1 MNEDSTQ
8 EIINRIKQL
17 RSSYQES
24 EDINKLNLAYSECQ
38 KADDQGIDV
47 SWYFPWI
54 MYDYLKRTANENI
67 KGYLHTLDVIQN
79 KGFFTN
85 GSIPLTVQKTFIV
98 AVQNNICGMAWKLK
112 EERDFTT
119 LFALYD
125 RGIKYFS
132 NFDENLIEN
141 TELFH
146 RDKSQYYG
154 KKGFFEALL
163 NTLFASKEIPKNEEE
178 LNQLINRF
186 KQVNEY
192 FDKNQIPYYHFL
204 VAKIIRTIMFL
215 AWNYYKLE
223 NEQLLNQCAIAY
235 SELNVKFPLDINNA
249 NVVLPFIQKYKGK
262 DNKYSDSHPENF
274 IMVVDLLDFDRFST
288 EDYEKYQGEDG
299 KKYPGLVERVLIS
312 YLKAESKSAHSPQ
325 QMNKIIEKVRPILKQ
340 HNDYIWPSYF
350 YCQILLQDGIYE
362 EAREVGL
369 SLVRNNL
376 ANPNMWGLLA
386 ITYRDNFIVRMACLY
401 QACIRGTMV
410 QKIRK
415 HFIDGLIAMQDP
427 AYYSIIKREVLR
439 LNNKEQA
446 QQYKNLSWFNN
457 VQEASEDDKIQQFDA
472 VIPKILY
479 PEAKPCRFYVD
490 WQNDHD
496 YWIGIPNADEAQFI
510 RKKIRK
516 KLVDKILKNGYAYSA
531 ILISYDDDLSKVK
544 FVGNVNEVKDA
555 EFKKLYMKED
565 SGTFS
570 AVHDFGFIVKDDQAL
585 DEDYFCNS
593 KIVKENNLQNYD
605 TIKFLAKYS
614 FDKKQDEWKWELY
627 KIQKIEHA
635 NPVEFQRTF
644 QGPVTIKKNKA
655 GHIFGFV
662 NSGENS
668 CYVPEKLLTK
678 AGIKDDNV
686 NSLKILAEKK
696 YNGRDQKWE
705 WSAVTIQEVN

>member
-1 MNEDSTQ
+1 MNGDNTQ
-8 EIINRIKQL
+8 EIINQIKEL

-24 EDINKLNLAYSECQ
+24 DDINKLNLAYNECQ

-85 GSIPLTVQKTFIV
+85 GSIPLTVQKTFVV
-98 AVQNNICGMAWKLK
+98 AVQNNICRMAWKLK
-112 EERDFTT
+112 EERNFTT

-132 NFDENLIEN
+132 KFDESLVEDN
-141 TELFH
+141 ELFH
-146 RDKSQYYG
+146 RDKSKFYG
-154 KKGFFEALL
+154 KEGFFEALL
-163 NTLFASKEIPKNEEE
+163 STLFTSKEIPKNEEE

-192 FDKNQIPYYHFL
+192 FDNNQIPYYHVL
-204 VAKIIRTIMFL
+204 VAKIVRTIMSL
-215 AWNYYKLE
+215 AWDYYKLE
-223 NEQLLNQCAIAY
+223 NEKLLNRCAIAY
-235 SELNVKFPLDINNA
+235 SELNVKIPLDINNA

-262 DNKYSDSHPENF
+262 DNKYSDNHPENF
-274 IMVVDLLDFDRFST
+274 IKVIDLLDFNRFST
-288 EDYEKYQGEDG
+288 EDYEKYQAKDG
-299 KKYPGLVERVLIS
+299 KRYPGLVERILIS
-312 YLKAESKSAHSPQ
+312 YLRTECKNNNSLQ
-325 QMNKIIEKVRPILKQ
+325 QVNKIIEKVRPILKQ
-340 HNDYIWPSYF
+340 HNDYTWPNYF
-350 YCQILLQDGIYE
+350 YCQVLLQGKSYE

-369 SLVRNNL
+369 FLVKNNL

-386 ITYRDNFIVRMACLY
+386 ATYGDNFMVRMACLY
-401 QACIRGTMV
+401 QACIHGTMS
-410 QKIRK
+410 QKVRK
-415 HFIDGLIAMQDP
+415 NFIDGLIAIQNPD
-427 AYYSIIKREVLR
+427 YYPIIKREILQ
-439 LNNKEQA
+439 LKNKEQA
-446 QQYKNLSWFNN
+446 QQYKELSWFDN
-457 VQEASEDDKIQQFDA
+457 VQKAGKDDSIQQFDA
-472 VIPKILY
+472 IIHKILY
-479 PEAKPCRFYVD
+479 PDAKPCCFYVD

-496 YWIGIPNADEAQFI
+496 YWVGIPNADGTKFT

-516 KLVDKILKNGYAYSA
+516 KLVNKKLKNAHAYSA
-531 ILISYDDDLSKVK
+531 ILICYDDDKNKVK
-544 FVGNVNEVKDA
+544 FVGNVNEVEDA
-555 EFKKLYMKED
+555 EFEKLYMKED

-570 AVHDFGFIVKDDQAL
+570 AVRDFGFIIKDDQAL

-627 KIQKIEHA
+627 KIQKSEHA

-662 NSGENS
+662 NSGEDS

-678 AGIKDDNV
+678 AGIKDDSV
-686 NSLKILAEKK
+686 NSLKILARKK

-705 WSAVTIQEVN
+705 WSAVAVQEIE